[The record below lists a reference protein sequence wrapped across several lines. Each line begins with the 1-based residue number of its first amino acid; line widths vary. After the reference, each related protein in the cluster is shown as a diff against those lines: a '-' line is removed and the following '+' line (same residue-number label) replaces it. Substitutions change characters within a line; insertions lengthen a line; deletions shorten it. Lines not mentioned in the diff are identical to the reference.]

1 MLKSCFTHFQVM
13 PEFVEFLLPFGY
25 REYAQDFYFSG
36 FRQRTQLSDYH
47 QNASPDAKSADK
59 KLQIC
64 WNLKSVEPSDCDEWS
79 IRQCAIYH
87 SFNLLEVRTS
97 WIIVKGDELMKKRVE
112 SAVSDR
118 GHQDMSRFGSLDRAF
133 EASLET
139 HLIFCRWAAE
149 NWRWYI
155 NSIEDRFQNKTR
167 NTFSAPIRVAT
178 LPASG
183 VDQFTLQTRT
193 DTWRTFRS
201 KSSIFRR
208 TETPTTPKESLK
220 ANTNKDGSPHK
231 DIRTQIPESLNHYP
245 RTRMKM
251 KKLKKRALQ
260 IRQTSKS
267 VMRIENSPLLICAKC
282 IKLAEK
288 ANEAVLSLKQ
298 NIIVLTQLK
307 QYYRSISTRQK
318 FPSDLADSCKDAVDN
333 FGLCIDGL
341 EHDMQTQ
348 VLRLETLLRLMAERK
363 TLVKQITHNCSS

>member
-1 MLKSCFTHFQVM
+1 MLKSCFTNFQVM
-13 PEFVEFLLPFGY
+13 PEFVGY

-87 SFNLLEVRTS
+87 SFNHLEVRTS
-97 WIIVKGDELMKKRVE
+97 WIIVKGDELMKKRIE

-178 LPASG
+178 LSASG
-183 VDQFTLQTRT
+183 VDEFTLQTRT

-208 TETPTTPKESLK
+208 TETPMTPKESLK
-220 ANTNKDGSPHK
+220 ANTNKGRLPAQRYTNPDTGISQPLPLDEDEDEEAEEKGSSNPS
-231 DIRTQIPESLNHYP
+231 DIKIGD
-245 RTRMKM
+245 
-251 KKLKKRALQ
+251 
-260 IRQTSKS
+260 
-267 VMRIENSPLLICAKC
+267 ENREFSFANLREIQ
-282 IKLAEK
+282 KLAEK

-298 NIIVLTQLK
+298 NIIVLTLLK
-307 QYYRSISTRQK
+307 QYYRSISTRQN
-318 FPSDLADSCKDAVDN
+318 FPSDLAGSCKDAVDN
-333 FGLCIDGL
+333 FGLCIEGL